1 MLLSLP
7 QATSNYLPWADIC
20 LPFKIQLRLH
30 SILESFLS
38 SPDLVAAKYSLYN
51 LATLFECC
59 CNYLFR
65 HLFPLLEIDL
75 PELMIIFFSLYIPC
89 LVLEAWDIILV
100 LEYKY
105 LLSLPLDV
113 SANRAKYKSS
123 NTMIGNEE

>member
-1 MLLSLP
+1 
-7 QATSNYLPWADIC
+7 
-20 LPFKIQLRLH
+20 
-30 SILESFLS
+30 
-38 SPDLVAAKYSLYN
+38 
-51 LATLFECC
+51 
-59 CNYLFR
+59 
-65 HLFPLLEIDL
+65 
-75 PELMIIFFSLYIPC
+75 MIIFFSLYIPC